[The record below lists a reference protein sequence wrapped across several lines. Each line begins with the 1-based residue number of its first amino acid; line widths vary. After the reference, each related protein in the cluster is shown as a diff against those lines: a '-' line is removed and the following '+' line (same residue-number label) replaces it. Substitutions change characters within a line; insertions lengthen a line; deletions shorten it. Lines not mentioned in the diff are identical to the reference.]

1 MSPFTFLTTHQYKV
15 TKEGTKPGERC
26 ISYKSF
32 IMHAP
37 NYLRHLAQQLRSA
50 GVPIQRKRLTSLEE
64 AYNLPSYGRVNLVIN
79 ATGLGARSLLGNKDP
94 SDIYPIRGQ
103 TVLVKVP
110 QGWKKTCFM
119 MASDHPDE
127 KTTKDTEIP
136 EPTYIIPRPGPEGHV
151 VL

>member
-1 MSPFTFLTTHQYKV
+1 MTYVISIIQYQVSNK
-15 TKEGTKPGERC
+15 GTKPGERC

-37 NYLRHLAQQLRSA
+37 NYLRHLAQLLRSS
-50 GVPIQRKRLTSLEE
+50 GVPITRKRLTSLEE
-64 AYNLPSYGRVNLVIN
+64 AYNLPQYGPVDLVIN
-79 ATGLGARSLLGNKDP
+79 ATGLGARSILGNKDP

-103 TVLVKVP
+103 TVLVKAPNV
-110 QGWKKTCFM
+110 KTCFM
-119 MASDHPDE
+119 MASEHPDE